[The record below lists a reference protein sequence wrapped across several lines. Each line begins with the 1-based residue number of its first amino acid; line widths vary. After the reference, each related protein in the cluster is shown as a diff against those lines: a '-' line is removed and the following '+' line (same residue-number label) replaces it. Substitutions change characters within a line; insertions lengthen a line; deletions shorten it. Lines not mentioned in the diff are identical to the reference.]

1 MALTVQNK
9 LFTVAP
15 EFQKDRLK
23 VHYTVSNQGSVD
35 LYVLD
40 VLPGYDTEAKKPVA
54 NYKDVYVGARPGCQA
69 LILRGI
75 PPLPADRMV
84 AVRLIPLG
92 TKVPPGGQLERTVE
106 LELPLKETS
115 PYYLPLK
122 PEEYQACDLTDI
134 TFAVQTIKSNVEG
147 FTATEAMHGPGLYV
161 VRSKNIV
168 GQAESLEYSFK
179 APPKEKL
186 LKRTDRFTRL

>member
-1 MALTVQNK
+1 MVLTVQNK

-15 EFQKDRLK
+15 EFEKDRLK
-23 VHYTVSNQGSVD
+23 LHYTVSNQGSVD

-40 VLPGYDTEAKKPVA
+40 VLPGYDMDARKPVA
-54 NYKDVYVGARPGCQA
+54 NYKDVYVSARTDCAA

-84 AVRLIPLG
+84 TVRLIPLG

-134 TFAVQTIKSNVEG
+134 TFAVQMVKSNVEG
-147 FTATEAMHGPGLYV
+147 FTATEASHGPGLYV

-168 GQAESLEYSFK
+168 GQAESLEFSFK
-179 APPKEKL
+179 APPKQKL